1 MIRPSDAAEKKLQE
15 DSKLQYNHKVG
26 VTGKGFFQKL
36 LEWLSEKFFDNVE
49 YDSIDITRRII
60 IWTLIIISVVI
71 VIWLLLKSDMVG
83 LIRPKAKAASF
94 NFSDVTED
102 LDSINFNQR
111 INDALTNNDYRLA
124 LRWQYLKVL
133 YLLDKK
139 QLIVFA
145 PFKTNIDYK
154 NELKNKNLQEK
165 FMSLSRTY
173 EYVWYGQF
181 AFNSTLYNNSAA
193 EFESIEKEINV

>member
-1 MIRPSDAAEKKLQE
+1 VIRPSDAAEKKLQE